1 MLDENKIKL
10 MTKLSIYEN
19 KKGKEDIYLSKYYK
33 TDYVRMQMLKT
44 VVSVTIGYVLLLL
57 MYFTYKMEFLIKNA
71 VVLNYKLMGA
81 YILGIYII
89 ILAVY
94 ILGTTIAYSVKYDKS
109 RKKLTRYFRML
120 KSLERSYGKEVTRES

>member
-10 MTKLSIYEN
+10 MTKLSIYE
-19 KKGKEDIYLSKYYK
+19 KKDGKEDIYLSKYYK
-33 TDYVRMQMLKT
+33 TDYVRMQMLKSI
-44 VVSVTIGYVLLLL
+44 VSVTIGYVLLLL
-57 MYFTYKMEFLIKNA
+57 MYFTHKMEFMIKNA

-94 ILGTTIAYSVKYDKS
+94 VLGTIIAYSVKYDKS
-109 RKKLTRYFRML
+109 RKKLTRYFRLL
-120 KSLERSYGKEVTRES
+120 KSLERSYSKEVTRES